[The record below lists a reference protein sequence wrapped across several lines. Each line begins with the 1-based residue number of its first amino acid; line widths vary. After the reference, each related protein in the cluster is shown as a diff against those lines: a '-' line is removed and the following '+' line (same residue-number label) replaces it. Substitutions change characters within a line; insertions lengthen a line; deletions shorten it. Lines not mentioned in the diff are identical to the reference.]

1 MHVSDRLKQERHRL
15 SLSQEELARLCG
27 VSKRAQASYES
38 GERSPRAEYL
48 EAAAGAGVDVHFVL
62 TGQVLS
68 GQVSAGSA
76 STGAASSGASRAAVE
91 TPEGVREA
99 GIHYLSGDRASS
111 GADLHPNGTLPVPMY
126 DIEAAAG
133 AGRIFDAERIEAT
146 FYLPAALFEADGV
159 DPAQVVGVTARGDS
173 MGDTIRDREQVLV
186 NRAQRTPDG
195 VFLLRMDDELRL
207 KRVQRVAGG
216 AWILISDNPAYERE
230 LIKPDDLA
238 SVEIIG
244 QCWRKVGRVF

>member
-62 TGQVLS
+62 TGIVLA
-68 GQVSAGSA
+68 GQSQGQSAAGD
-76 STGAASSGASRAAVE
+76 AAWAANPPAA
-91 TPEGVREA
+91 PEGVREA